1 MPALAVGNYTIKN
14 ADKWAEYR
22 SKVPATLAPWD
33 GELVFR
39 GHPVEVLAGAHRHTG
54 VVILRFA
61 DMAAL
66 SGWFRSPAYQ
76 ALIPLRDAGAD
87 VDLVAYEADS

>member
-1 MPALAVGNYTIKN
+1 MAAYAVGNYNVKDS
-14 ADKWAEYR
+14 DKWAEYR
-22 SKVPATLAPWD
+22 SKVPATLAPYN

-39 GHPVEVLAGAHRHTG
+39 GHPSEVLAGSHRHAG

-76 ALIPLRDAGAD
+76 ALIPLRDAGAQ
-87 VDLVAYEADS
+87 VDLVAYEADH